1 MITIVTP
8 STNMQ
13 GKMTSKF
20 KEHTSSLSTNDKNKI
35 KVDETNY
42 PIAAVTRGRK
52 VLVAHERIV
61 QAADHDFLV
70 ITLTPTVV
78 LMNEIPQKA
87 DDSWYRGKPYL
98 FIKITATE
106 LSSAIRNA
114 AELKKTLLKK

>member
-1 MITIVTP
+1 MITIVTL

-13 GKMTSKF
+13 GKMTCKF

-52 VLVAHERIV
+52 ALVAHERIV

>member
-52 VLVAHERIV
+52 ALVAYERIV

>member
-52 VLVAHERIV
+52 ALVAPERIV